1 MQVKGAKLHRCFLVE
16 DLDFVECELKGNIL
30 LCDIFDCEV
39 ESSSLITCNIF
50 GRSVIRGSKVEN
62 CYTSRNVEVDDCY
75 VFGQNTVFSG
85 QMKDGIFRQGR
96 ATKHAKFDGTEV
108 IEIEKIKQ

>member
-1 MQVKGAKLHRCFLVE
+1 
-16 DLDFVECELKGNIL
+16 
-30 LCDIFDCEV
+30 
-39 ESSSLITCNIF
+39 
-50 GRSVIRGSKVEN
+50 
-62 CYTSRNVEVDDCY
+62 